1 MTLQQQSALT
11 EMEKEA
17 TRAQQ
22 NERLVE
28 TLQILA
34 DGGATTREMLKNL
47 LSQYS
52 WDGYL
57 NELEFE

>member
-1 MTLQQQSALT
+1 MTLQQQTKPVDRRKKQSWEEQDYSLT
-11 EMEKEA
+11 E
-17 TRAQQ
+17 
-22 NERLVE
+22 
-28 TLQILA
+28 TLKILA
-34 DGGATTREMLKNL
+34 EGSDTARELLNSL

>member
-1 MTLQQQSALT
+1 MIGQHTAAQANN
-11 EMEKEA
+11 EKE
-17 TRAQQ
+17 TLRTQQ
-22 NERLVE
+22 DERLME
-28 TLQILA
+28 TLRILA
-34 DGGATTREMLKNL
+34 DGNSMTRELLNNL